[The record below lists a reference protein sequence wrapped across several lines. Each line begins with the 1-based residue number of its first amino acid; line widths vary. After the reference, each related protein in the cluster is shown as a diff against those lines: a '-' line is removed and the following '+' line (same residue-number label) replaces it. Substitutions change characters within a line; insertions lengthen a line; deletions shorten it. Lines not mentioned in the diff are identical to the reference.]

1 MKKLF
6 NIFHNYSL
14 ITLLILVITGCSNKV
29 YEFRVNETSKQI
41 SNDELSKMSFDE
53 FYNFMKVR
61 ELHMDK
67 VITYS
72 NAYETFD
79 RYCKLRGSELLVYTP
94 DDYYS
99 RINNI
104 EPILKEYD
112 RYYDGSTYYGCKLYD
127 TKEYMELVRIAS
139 HGYSGLIF
147 GKPVR
152 DDTYLLERNVIDKTF
167 YNIYLKKFRE
177 IKDAK
182 YSNPKE
188 YSSFKKAIDSLR
200 DRKGSYEA
208 FYFSGYIDEKGK
220 SNSILDDDIDRSAYH
235 NTSHLY
241 KQYEA
246 CEYKCKKI
254 NIQNN
259 GYDILKDSIRDN
271 WTVESKIDTY
281 INKKIDSSCTCFGD
295 VKYIM
300 KK

>member
-99 RINNI
+99 RINENF
-104 EPILKEYD
+104 D
-112 RYYDGSTYYGCKLYD
+112 
-127 TKEYMELVRIAS
+127 
-139 HGYSGLIF
+139 
-147 GKPVR
+147 
-152 DDTYLLERNVIDKTF
+152 
-167 YNIYLKKFRE
+167 
-177 IKDAK
+177 
-182 YSNPKE
+182 
-188 YSSFKKAIDSLR
+188 
-200 DRKGSYEA
+200 
-208 FYFSGYIDEKGK
+208 
-220 SNSILDDDIDRSAYH
+220 
-235 NTSHLY
+235 
-241 KQYEA
+241 
-246 CEYKCKKI
+246 
-254 NIQNN
+254 
-259 GYDILKDSIRDN
+259 
-271 WTVESKIDTY
+271 
-281 INKKIDSSCTCFGD
+281 
-295 VKYIM
+295 
-300 KK
+300 